1 MKRFMCAA
9 AAVAMACAGCTT
21 VRKYKDVSV
30 ETDGSGK
37 VLRRVESES
46 ATQTD
51 WADKDMQLKLIQL

>member
-1 MKRFMCAA
+1 MQHGSKIQ
-9 AAVAMACAGCTT
+9 AVN
-21 VRKYKDVSV
+21 V

-37 VLRRVESES
+37 IISRVESES